1 MLIRFLTRFLSN
13 IPDLRNGKLCTAD
26 LEAILTPELRR
37 LAELFSN
44 HGHEVRLVGGAVRD
58 LLLGKKP
65 KDVDLATDATPEEMI
80 TMLQSQ
86 RIR

>member
-13 IPDLRNGKLCTAD
+13 MPDLRNGKLCTA
-26 LEAILTPELRR
+26 AILTPEPRR